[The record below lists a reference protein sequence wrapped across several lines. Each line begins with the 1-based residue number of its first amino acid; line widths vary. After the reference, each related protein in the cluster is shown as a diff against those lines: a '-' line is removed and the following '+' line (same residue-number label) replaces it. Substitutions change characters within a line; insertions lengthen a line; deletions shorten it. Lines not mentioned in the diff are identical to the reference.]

1 MTVPTL
7 LELAALPRW
16 VAWRT
21 ERRKGTTAVTKV
33 PKNPHT
39 LTDAASTRPGDWG
52 TRAQAEDADRRLPPS
67 DHGPGG
73 VGLILGDWSGLAIGG
88 VDLDACRDPATGT
101 LEDWAQDVLFLLATY
116 AEVSPS
122 GTGIKAF
129 FYLEPSAVEAL
140 RAAHVL
146 NPDAL
151 GRSFKRGT
159 GRDHPPAIEVHLGGR
174 YYTVTGDCLD
184 DYPDGPRVVKTAV
197 LRTLLGDIGPAFAKQ
212 SAGDAKPDRSGR
224 AFALAGRMRAEGQS
238 FEDFKCAL
246 DGNDD
251 LAAWKRSKGEAHGER
266 ELKRTWDRAVL
277 SEAWSV
283 PNLALAVAD
292 TLPAPGLPLDLFAGR
307 WADWVMR
314 AAQRAGSPPD
324 YVALSLLVVVGAT
337 IGNARW
343 ASPWD
348 GWEHP
353 PIIWGACIGNP
364 SAGKSPGIEAATGP
378 LDKLAGEL
386 NDDWEER
393 LRDHRTQAQ
402 AAKETRKRWEQDVA
416 AAVKN
421 GVPPPTEPIG
431 ARDPTQP
438 RKRRVYTNDP
448 TVEAARDMSAAN
460 PRGLLL
466 HRDELAGWLAS
477 MGKYGN
483 GNAGADRGFWL
494 QSYEGKRWSS
504 DRVKDGDDAPD
515 VPHLTVGIL
524 GAFQPDR
531 LASALLVGD
540 DDGLPA
546 RFLYSWPVQSA
557 TVPPRPGRDPLP
569 IDLIAALR
577 RLRDLPMPEGSPV
590 IMMFDEDAAD
600 TLNMW
605 RQEVRDIETG
615 ATGLFLSWVGKLP
628 GMAVRLAP
636 IVAHLTWLC
645 ASGERPPP
653 DRITLDDLVRVL
665 GFLTDYAVPM
675 ARRAF
680 GEAALPEAERDARR
694 LARWYLRQPVPRPDV
709 LNARDLRRMADGP
722 GIETAARIE
731 AAMMELTE
739 LGWVRFAPG
748 REGTTSGRRR
758 SDWSVNPAVRDHVP

>member
-1 MTVPTL
+1 MGAVVP
-7 LELAALPRW
+7 
-16 VAWRT
+16 
-21 ERRKGTTAVTKV
+21 
-33 PKNPHT
+33 
-39 LTDAASTRPGDWG
+39 
-52 TRAQAEDADRRLPPS
+52 
-67 DHGPGG
+67 
-73 VGLILGDWSGLAIGG
+73 
-88 VDLDACRDPATGT
+88 
-101 LEDWAQDVLFLLATY
+101 
-116 AEVSPS
+116 
-122 GTGIKAF
+122 
-129 FYLEPSAVEAL
+129 
-140 RAAHVL
+140 
-146 NPDAL
+146 
-151 GRSFKRGT
+151 
-159 GRDHPPAIEVHLGGR
+159 
-174 YYTVTGDCLD
+174 
-184 DYPDGPRVVKTAV
+184 
-197 LRTLLGDIGPAFAKQ
+197 
-212 SAGDAKPDRSGR
+212 
-224 AFALAGRMRAEGQS
+224 
-238 FEDFKCAL
+238 
-246 DGNDD
+246 
-251 LAAWKRSKGEAHGER
+251 
-266 ELKRTWDRAVL
+266 
-277 SEAWSV
+277 
-283 PNLALAVAD
+283 
-292 TLPAPGLPLDLFAGR
+292 
-307 WADWVMR
+307 
-314 AAQRAGSPPD
+314 
-324 YVALSLLVVVGAT
+324 
-337 IGNARW
+337 
-343 ASPWD
+343 
-348 GWEHP
+348 
-353 PIIWGACIGNP
+353 
-364 SAGKSPGIEAATGP
+364 
-378 LDKLAGEL
+378 
-386 NDDWEER
+386 
-393 LRDHRTQAQ
+393 
-402 AAKETRKRWEQDVA
+402 
-416 AAVKN
+416 
-421 GVPPPTEPIG
+421 
-431 ARDPTQP
+431 
-438 RKRRVYTNDP
+438 
-448 TVEAARDMSAAN
+448 
-460 PRGLLL
+460 
-466 HRDELAGWLAS
+466 
-477 MGKYGN
+477 
-483 GNAGADRGFWL
+483 L

-694 LARWYLRQPVPRPDV
+694 LARWYLRQPVPRADV
-709 LNARDLRRMADGP
+709 LNARGLRRMADGP
-722 GIETAARIE
+722 GIETAAQIE